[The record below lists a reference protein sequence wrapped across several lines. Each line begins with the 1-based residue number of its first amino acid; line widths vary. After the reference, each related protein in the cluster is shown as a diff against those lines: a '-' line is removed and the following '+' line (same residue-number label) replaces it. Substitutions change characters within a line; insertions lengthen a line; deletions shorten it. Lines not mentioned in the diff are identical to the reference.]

1 MPSKIEDSRSR
12 FKEDVIKM
20 LEKEIRYE
28 KGQIEDAIQEREGGL
43 EGEIE
48 ESEITVKVLTR
59 ILETIK
65 SL

>member
-1 MPSKIEDSRSR
+1 
-12 FKEDVIKM
+12 M